1 MDVSPQ
7 FNVFTLLVIVA
18 IAVAVGFAFV
28 FIAFSSMGGID

>member
-18 IAVAVGFAFV
+18 IAVAVGLAFV